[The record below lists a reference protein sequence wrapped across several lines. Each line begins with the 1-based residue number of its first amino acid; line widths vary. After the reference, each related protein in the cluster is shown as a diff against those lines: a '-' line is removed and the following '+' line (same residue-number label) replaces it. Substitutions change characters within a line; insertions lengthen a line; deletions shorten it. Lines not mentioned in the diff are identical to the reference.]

1 MNKEVADQAPSSRL
15 RRQLLLAATAAALVV
30 GFFLL
35 TPGQPIIQ
43 RLSKATA
50 YAALL
55 LLAAA
60 IVVGPLRVL
69 RGESNPLS
77 TYFRR
82 DIGIVAGILALAH
95 TIIGLQVHLKGDF
108 GQYFFYRNPS
118 GLDGL
123 RHDAFGVAND
133 LGFLAT
139 AIVLVL
145 LLISNNLSI
154 RTLGPA
160 KWKRIQRLNYV
171 ASILIFIHG
180 LLYQI
185 IEKRAIAFILC
196 LVFVTVAAVL
206 LQISGF
212 KRSRQ
217 QRQQRDQHA
226 RQRNNDA

>member
-1 MNKEVADQAPSSRL
+1 MNREVADHAPSSRA
-15 RRQLLLAATAAALVV
+15 RRQLLLAATAAAVV
-30 GFFLL
+30 LGFFLL

-60 IVVGPLRVL
+60 IIVGPLRVL

-95 TIIGLQVHLKGDF
+95 TIIGLQVHLNGDL
-108 GQYFFYRNPS
+108 GQYFFYRSPT

-133 LGFLAT
+133 VGLLAT
-139 AIVLVL
+139 AIILVL
-145 LLISNNLSI
+145 LIISNNLSI
-154 RTLGPA
+154 RTLGA
-160 KWKRIQRLNYV
+160 ARWKRIQRLNYI

-185 IEKRAIAFILC
+185 MEKRALAFVLC
-196 LVFVTVAAVL
+196 LVFVTVATAVL
-206 LQISGF
+206 QLSGF
-212 KRSRQ
+212 KRSRE
-217 QRQQRDQHA
+217 QRQQRD
-226 RQRNNDA
+226 

>member
-1 MNKEVADQAPSSRL
+1 MNREVADHTPSSRP
-15 RRQLLLAATAAALVV
+15 RRLLLLAATAAAVALV
-30 GFFLL
+30 FFLL

-60 IVVGPLRVL
+60 IIVGPLRVL

-95 TIIGLQVHLKGDF
+95 TIIGLQVHFQGDF
-108 GQYFFYRNPS
+108 GQYFFYRTPA

-123 RHDAFGVAND
+123 RHDPFGVAND
-133 LGFLAT
+133 LGLLAT
-139 AIVLVL
+139 AIILVL
-145 LLISNNLSI
+145 LVFSNNRSI
-154 RTLGPA
+154 RALGPVR
-160 KWKRIQRLNYV
+160 WKRVQRLNYV
-171 ASILIFIHG
+171 GSILVIIHG

-185 IEKRAIAFILC
+185 MEKRALAFVLC
-196 LVFVTVAAVL
+196 LVFVTVVAAL

-212 KRSRQ
+212 KRSRE
-217 QRQQRDQHA
+217 QRQQRD
-226 RQRNNDA
+226 